1 MHSSTG
7 GVWHR
12 RAGLLQRLAPLVT
25 LSSQGLTPDLALM
38 PLSSRA
44 GFGTKVSAKRVREDL
59 IETTDDVVFAIELD
73 GVVIGAIQYSEEP
86 TPDYR
91 HAGMDIFLAP
101 RWHSQGLGSEALR
114 VLARYLFDDRGHH
127 RLTIDPVAANER
139 AIRAYE
145 RVGFRPVGVMREYE
159 RGPDGTWRVGL
170 LMNLLAGEFR
180 PG

>member
-1 MHSSTG
+1 
-7 GVWHR
+7 
-12 RAGLLQRLAPLVT
+12 
-25 LSSQGLTPDLALM
+25 M
-38 PLSSRA
+38 PLSPRA

-101 RWHSQGLGSEALR
+101 RGHGQGLGSEALR
-114 VLARYLFDDRGHH
+114 VLARFLLDERGHH
-127 RLTIDPVAANER
+127 RLTIDPADANER

-145 RVGFRPVGVMREYE
+145 RIGFRPVGVMREYE
-159 RGPDGTWRVGL
+159 RGPDGIGRDGL
-170 LMNLLAGEFR
+170 LMDMLAGELR
-180 PG
+180 SE

>member
-1 MHSSTG
+1 
-7 GVWHR
+7 
-12 RAGLLQRLAPLVT
+12 
-25 LSSQGLTPDLALM
+25 M
-38 PLSSRA
+38 PLSPRA

-91 HAGMDIFLAP
+91 PAGMDIFLAP
-101 RWHSQGLGSEALR
+101 RWHGQGLGSEALR
-114 VLARYLFDDRGHH
+114 VLARYLLDERGHH

-145 RVGFRPVGVMREYE
+145 RVGFRPVGVNRE
-159 RGPDGTWRVGL
+159 
-170 LMNLLAGEFR
+170 
-180 PG
+180 